1 MSNRIGTLK
10 IEGSYA
16 TLQYERRLPHDPEVV
31 WKAITDPEQVSA
43 WFSTTAKIDPRLGG
57 TIEYISVPVGF
68 RRTVRILAWNPPRI
82 FEHEWYIDSHPQL
95 PNGECES
102 MIRWELVEDTDHT
115 ILSLTHSRLTKA
127 NGLRFAAGDR
137 LAAQLDN
144 EKLPDLMERIAAI
157 KGLYPVQ
164 YHCEL
169 AWM

>member
-1 MSNRIGTLK
+1 
-10 IEGSYA
+10 
-16 TLQYERRLPHDPEVV
+16 
-31 WKAITDPEQVSA
+31 
-43 WFSTTAKIDPRLGG
+43 
-57 TIEYISVPVGF
+57 
-68 RRTVRILAWNPPRI
+68 
-82 FEHEWYIDSHPQL
+82 
-95 PNGECES
+95 

>member
-68 RRTVRILAWNPPRI
+68 RRTSPHI
-82 FEHEWYIDSHPQL
+82 
-95 PNGECES
+95 S
-102 MIRWELVEDTDHT
+102 MEP
-115 ILSLTHSRLTKA
+115 
-127 NGLRFAAGDR
+127 AAH
-137 LAAQLDN
+137 L
-144 EKLPDLMERIAAI
+144 
-157 KGLYPVQ
+157 
-164 YHCEL
+164 
-169 AWM
+169 